1 MTYQR
6 KGEADGDGKLAGDD
20 PPSTE
25 EAAFDVEEVHRA
37 APAVSAAVTT
47 AEELGHDGLGADATR
62 ERETVAAIAGHE
74 EVVVLQRVHRAD
86 DHGLLTGRH
95 MAIAADVIR
104 LVLALGLGLERAN
117 EHHLLVGVAQ
127 QLRS

>member
-1 MTYQR
+1 
-6 KGEADGDGKLAGDD
+6 
-20 PPSTE
+20 
-25 EAAFDVEEVHRA
+25 
-37 APAVSAAVTT
+37 VTT
-47 AEELGHDGLGADATR
+47 AEKLGHDRLGADATR
-62 ERETVAAIAGHE
+62 ERETVAAIAGDE

-95 MAIAADVIR
+95 MAVAADVSR

-117 EHHLLVGVAQ
+117 EHHLLIGLAE

>member
-1 MTYQR
+1 MTT
-6 KGEADGDGKLAGDD
+6 
-20 PPSTE
+20 P
-25 EAAFDVEEVHRA
+25 
-37 APAVSAAVTT
+37 
-47 AEELGHDGLGADATR
+47 EELGHDRLGADATR
-62 ERETVAAIAGHE
+62 ERETVAAIAGDE

-117 EHHLLVGVAQ
+117 EHHLLIGVAQ